1 MRKFL
6 AVVKR
11 EYVQRVRAKMFIV
24 STVLLPLAMSLF
36 GIVPAIILNMESS
49 PQRVAVVDQTGKMYG
64 QLKQALS
71 SEQAN
76 QQSNSNANDLRR
88 SRSLGNFLLEEVKAD
103 NQSIEQ
109 LKANLDQRL
118 RE

>member
-1 MRKFL
+1 MRKLL

-36 GIVPAIILNMESS
+36 GIVPAIILNFNAGS

-76 QQSNSNANDLRR
+76 QQNNSNVNVNDPRR
-88 SRSLGNFLLEEVKAD
+88 STGFGNFALEEVKAD

-109 LKANLDQRL
+109 LR
-118 RE
+118 

>member
-1 MRKFL
+1 MRKFR

-36 GIVPAIILNMESS
+36 GIVPAIILSIDAGS
-49 PQRVAVVDQTGKMYG
+49 RQRVAVVDQTGKMYG

-71 SEQAN
+71 SEQVN
-76 QQSNSNANDLRR
+76 QQSNSNDNDPRDAKI
-88 SRSLGNFLLEEVKAD
+88 F
-103 NQSIEQ
+103 
-109 LKANLDQRL
+109 
-118 RE
+118 

>member
-36 GIVPAIILNMESS
+36 GVVPAIILNMEGSR
-49 PQRVAVVDQTGKMYG
+49 QRVAVVDRTGKMYG

-71 SEQAN
+71 SEQVN
-76 QQSNSNANDLRR
+76 QQSNSNDNDPRR
-88 SRSLGNFLLEEVKAD
+88 SSGFGK
-103 NQSIEQ
+103 
-109 LKANLDQRL
+109 K
-118 RE
+118 